1 MVMKPTVIPL
11 KEPDAPPKKWWALF
25 AAVLFLGLG
34 YLVVQRLL
42 TPQRSPD
49 DIISAEIV
57 DSTPEMQWVP
67 RGGGNST
74 SGGGARGAGG
84 VPSVLVKV
92 EPGADR
98 KSDLFPNAIT
108 NYFEEFPPETAQHPL
123 DPALEVAQTG
133 LDRLQTIKGYQAE
146 ITKRERL
153 KGTLAKAE
161 TMEAKIRRPI
171 AEKENTRVPFSV
183 YLRFLSPKSVAG
195 REVLW
200 VEGRDQNKMLV
211 REAGLFGV
219 IPLSLPP
226 DGMLAMSGSRY
237 PIWEIGFDVLIK
249 RMIEKGTRDRKIGD
263 CLVRVDRWVELDG
276 RPCTLIAIEHPEFRE
291 GFDFHKAGIVI
302 DDELNIPIHYA
313 AYDFPETEGGRPLLL
328 EQYTYRDVVLDIEFT
343 ETDFDRN
350 NPEYGF

>member
-1 MVMKPTVIPL
+1 MKPTVIPL
-11 KEPDAPPKKWWALF
+11 KEPDSPPRKWWALF
-25 AAVLFLGLG
+25 AVLFLLGLG
-34 YLVVQRLL
+34 YLVAQRFL

-49 DIISAEIV
+49 DIILAEIV
-57 DSTPEMQWVP
+57 NPAPEMQWVP
-67 RGGGNST
+67 RSDGDLPSVGGSNGI
-74 SGGGARGAGG
+74 GGI
-84 VPSVLVKV
+84 PSVLVKV
-92 EPGADR
+92 EPGGDL

-133 LDRLQTIKGYQAE
+133 LKRLETIRGYQAK

-153 KGTLAKAE
+153 KGTLAKPE

-171 AEKENTRVPFSV
+171 LENEKIRVPFSV
-183 YLRFLSPKSVAG
+183 YLRFLTPKSVAG

-226 DGMLAMSGSRY
+226 DGLLAMSGSRY
-237 PIWEIGFDVLIK
+237 PIWEIGFDVLIN
-249 RMIEKGTRDRKIGD
+249 RMIEKGTRDRQIGE

-291 GFDFHKAGIVI
+291 GFDFQKAEIVI

-313 AYDFPETEGGRPLLL
+313 AYDFPEVEGGPPLLL